1 MKTTF
6 KQDFEA
12 ESSRLINFMQKTV
25 KETNIKSY

>member
-12 ESSRLINFMQKTV
+12 ESPRLINFMQKTV